1 MTSYNTPN
9 RRAQAS
15 RGTPIMATV
24 PDADL
29 TAIYCR
35 KSRKDD
41 KQQITVNRQK
51 RLALADCEKLGLTV
65 DPRNIFIDNGA
76 SAWLRNRKRP
86 GWDELIKTARRGE
99 VKHIVCYHPDRL
111 MRQPFDLEEL
121 LSISD
126 EYGIVLYGRVNRRN
140 LQDPDDRY
148 ALRIEIAH
156 ACRSSDDTSRRLK
169 DQKQERAESGLP
181 NGARAFGYSRDG
193 LKIIEREAAV
203 VREIFERFLKGET
216 PYSIAVDLNRRG
228 IATAKGKAWTEAA
241 VRRQLRNRH
250 VAGICWHNG
259 QEVAAGKWPAII
271 PRAQWDFAQ
280 ELLTFRSVA
289 EHKKR
294 ASIRQPRAYILRGLV
309 VCGNCGTSMA
319 GCSGIL
325 YRCSRANRQD
335 GQKCSRSMRAEPLET
350 FVEDAAIRL
359 LAGLAV
365 SPRRTRSAAV
375 EAAEREI
382 ADDEQ
387 QLRDLHDMWL
397 HKEIGS
403 AEYRRDRRTIQV
415 RIRDNEKKTVVKV
428 KSTETIADLI
438 GPDAKTRWDKLTPQ
452 RKNSVLRFL
461 FSAVIISPQDK
472 AAHPNSIDYGRIEIE
487 ENELG

>member
-1 MTSYNTPN
+1 
-9 RRAQAS
+9 
-15 RGTPIMATV
+15 MATT

-51 RLALADCEKLGLTV
+51 RLALDDCGKLGLSV
-65 DPRNIFIDNGA
+65 DPRNIFVDNGA

-86 GWDELIKTARRGE
+86 GWDELIEAARRGE
-99 VKHIVCYHPDRL
+99 IKHIVCYHPDRL
-111 MRQPFDLEEL
+111 MRQPWDLEEL
-121 LSISD
+121 LKISD
-126 EYGIVLYGRVNRRN
+126 EYGIMLYGRVNRRD
-140 LQDPDDRY
+140 LQDADDRY
-148 ALRIEIAH
+148 AIRIEIAH

-181 NGARAFGYSRDG
+181 NGARAYGYTPDG
-193 LKIIEREAAV
+193 LKIIAAEAAI
-203 VREIFERFLKGET
+203 VREVFERFTKGET

-228 IATAKGKAWTEAA
+228 ITTAKGKAWTEAT
-241 VRRQLRNRH
+241 VRRQLRNNH

-259 QEVAAGKWPAII
+259 QEVAVGKWLPII

-289 EHKKR
+289 AQKKR
-294 ASIRQPRAYILRGLV
+294 ARNRQPRAYVLRGLV
-309 VCGNCGTSMA
+309 ICGNCGTAMA
-319 GCSGIL
+319 GCSGNY

-335 GQKCSRSMRAEPLET
+335 GMRCARTMQAGPLEE

-359 LAGLAV
+359 LTELAV
-365 SPRRTRSAAV
+365 NPRRTRTAAV
-375 EAAEREI
+375 EAAEREM
-382 ADDEQ
+382 AEDEQ
-387 QLRDLHDMWL
+387 QVRDLHDMWRN
-397 HKEIGS
+397 KEITTE
-403 AEYRRDRRTIQV
+403 EYRKDRREIQT
-415 RIRDNEKKTVVKV
+415 RIRQNEKKTIVKV
-428 KSTETIADLI
+428 KSAETIADLI
-438 GPDAKTRWDKLTPQ
+438 GPDAKAKWAKLTNE

-461 FSAVIISPQDK
+461 FSAVIIGPHDSK
-472 AAHPNSIDYGRIEIE
+472 AHPDTIDYGRIDIE